1 MLITY
6 AAPNRSH
13 HYFYATALARAG
25 CLKKFVCGFS
35 RFSPRAPLPEV
46 GDRLLRADHVQNF
59 YLASQKLRLPAVI
72 SDELAYQ
79 SKIWI
84 DHLSE
89 RPARASD
96 LFLFYSGAGLRTSL
110 RLQST
115 GVIRAV
121 EAVNCHVLVQ
131 EQILREEHRL
141 LRLPFQPFHPR
152 ETARRVREYE
162 TADAILCPSQFVKKS
177 FTDEG
182 FPNDRVFVVPY
193 GLSLQNRAAA
203 SEEHKDTFRVLY
215 VGQLGVRK
223 GLRYLLDAFARLK
236 HPKKE
241 LCIVGPRTRQT
252 GIEGIPLPEGT
263 RFLGELKGEELARA
277 YLHASVFVLPTVEEG
292 LALVIGEALSFGLPV
307 ITTVNSGATD
317 LFQDGREGFLVPIR
331 APEALAEKMQRLADD
346 PSLLRQMAVA
356 ARARASSLNGW
367 ETSGKNLLAA
377 LEQMTRLTD
386 KTPAVPNGRKC

>member
-25 CLKKFVCGFS
+25 CLKTFVCGFS

-46 GDRLLRADHVQNF
+46 GGRLLRADHLQNF
-59 YLASQKLRLPAVI
+59 YLASLKLRLPEAI
-72 SDELAYQ
+72 SEELAYR

-84 DHLSE
+84 DHLAE

-96 LFLFYSGAGLRTSL
+96 LFLFYNGAGLHTAR

-131 EQILREEHRL
+131 ERMLREEHRRL
-141 LRLPFQPFHPR
+141 GLPFRPFHPR

-162 TADAILCPSQFVKKS
+162 TADAILCPSHFVKDS
-177 FTDEG
+177 FTGEG
-182 FPNDRVFVVPY
+182 FPGDRIFVVPY
-193 GLSLQNRAAA
+193 GLSLQNRAAPVRRP
-203 SEEHKDTFRVLY
+203 DGVFRVLY

-223 GLRYLLDAFARLK
+223 GLRYLFDAFTRLR

-241 LCIVGPRTRQT
+241 LWIVGPRNRQT
-252 GIEGIPLPEGT
+252 GIEGIKPPEGT
-263 RFLGELKGEELARA
+263 HFAGVLKGEELARA
-277 YLHASVFVLPTVEEG
+277 YLDAGIFVLPTIEEG

-307 ITTVNSGATD
+307 ITTVNSGGAD

-331 APEALAEKMQRLADD
+331 SSGALAEKMQQLADD
-346 PSLLRQMAVA
+346 PALRLQMAGA
-356 ARARASSLNGW
+356 ARARASELNGW
-367 ETSGKNLLAA
+367 ETAGAKLIDA
-377 LEQMTRLTD
+377 LQRMKR
-386 KTPAVPNGRKC
+386 P